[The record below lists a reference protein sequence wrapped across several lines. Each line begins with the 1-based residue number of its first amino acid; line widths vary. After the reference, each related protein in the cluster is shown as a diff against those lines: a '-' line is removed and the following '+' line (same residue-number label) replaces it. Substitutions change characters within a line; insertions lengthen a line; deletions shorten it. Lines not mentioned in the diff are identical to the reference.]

1 MDPATVAIPLAG
13 AHEDHSL
20 SELES
25 SPLPDSSPDA
35 DIELRPITQKR
46 QIGVLI
52 SSFVTIC
59 ITIGFNQAY
68 GVFAVAQANSGSVFN
83 EAIFVTTNPLP
94 QTKHSQRM
102 AIRADAAVTRRSDHP
117 PRRFYDLDHEH
128 PIPRRKK

>member
-1 MDPATVAIPLAG
+1 MQLTWLPNTSSGVMVGDYMATAY
-13 AHEDHSL
+13 SN
-20 SELES
+20 
-25 SPLPDSSPDA
+25 
-35 DIELRPITQKR
+35 
-46 QIGVLI
+46 
-52 SSFVTIC
+52 
-59 ITIGFNQAY
+59 NQAY

-83 EAIFVTTNPLP
+83 EAIFATTNPLP